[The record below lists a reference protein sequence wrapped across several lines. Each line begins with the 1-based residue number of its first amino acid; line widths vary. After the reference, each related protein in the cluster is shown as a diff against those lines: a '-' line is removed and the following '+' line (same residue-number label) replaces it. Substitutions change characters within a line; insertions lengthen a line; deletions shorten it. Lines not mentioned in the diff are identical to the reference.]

1 MRRGW
6 GDPPPLS
13 FWPPALNAGVDI
25 MDIEVTG
32 ILLAGGKSRRMGEDK
47 RYLVVGEET
56 LLERGLD
63 VLRSVFQE
71 VLVVIAQDSP
81 SLGVEV
87 KVVRDLV
94 PECGSLG
101 GLYTGL
107 MQAAT
112 PWIFVVACDMPF
124 LNQAVIAQ
132 FTSRRASAD
141 IVMAKIAARLHPM
154 HALYGKHC
162 LPVLEQMIQARQLK
176 IQELISHASLR
187 VEYVTEVDLFTID
200 PSGRS
205 FQNVNTPE
213 DLEAARSLL
222 AQIPRPGQT

>member
-1 MRRGW
+1 
-6 GDPPPLS
+6 
-13 FWPPALNAGVDI
+13 

-32 ILLAGGKSRRMGEDK
+32 VLLAGGKSRRMGEDK
-47 RYLVVGEET
+47 RYLVVGGET
-56 LLERGLD
+56 LLERGLG

-81 SLGVEV
+81 PVGVDAR
-87 KVVRDLV
+87 VVRDLV

-107 MQAAT
+107 MQATT
-112 PWIFVVACDMPF
+112 PCIFVVACDMPF
-124 LNQAVIAQ
+124 LEEAVIAE
-132 FTSRRASAD
+132 FTRRRATAD
-141 IVMAKIAARLHPM
+141 IVMAKLAARLHPM
-154 HALYGKHC
+154 HALYGKQC

-176 IQELISHASLR
+176 IQELVSHTSLR
-187 VEYVTEVDLFTID
+187 VQYVTETDLLTID

-205 FQNVNTPE
+205 FQNVNTPA

-222 AQIPRPGQT
+222 AQVPPPGQA

>member
-1 MRRGW
+1 MKRGW

-13 FWPPALNAGVDI
+13 FLHLIEDRH
-25 MDIEVTG
+25 MESEVTG
-32 ILLAGGKSRRMGEDK
+32 VLLAGGKSRRMGEDK

-56 LLERGLD
+56 LIERGLS
-63 VLRSVFQE
+63 VLRSIFQE

-81 SLGVEV
+81 PLGVDAR
-87 KVVRDLV
+87 VVRDLV

-112 PWIFVVACDMPF
+112 PWIFAVACDMPF
-124 LNQAVIAQ
+124 LDHAVIAQ
-132 FTSRRASAD
+132 FTSRRAAAD
-141 IVMAKIAARLHPM
+141 IVMAKLAARLHPM
-154 HALYGKHC
+154 HALYGKQC
-162 LPVLEQMIQARQLK
+162 LPVLEQMIQARHLK
-176 IQELISHASLR
+176 IQELVSCSSLR
-187 VEYVTEVDLFTID
+187 VQYVTEVDLLTSD

-205 FQNVNTPE
+205 FQNVNTPA

-222 AQIPRPGQT
+222 ARFLPPEEA

>member
-1 MRRGW
+1 ME
-6 GDPPPLS
+6 
-13 FWPPALNAGVDI
+13 
-25 MDIEVTG
+25 IEVTG
-32 ILLAGGKSRRMGEDK
+32 VLLAGGKSRRMGEDK

-56 LLERGLD
+56 LLERGLG

-81 SLGVEV
+81 PVGVDAR
-87 KVVRDLV
+87 VVRDLV

-107 MQAAT
+107 MRAT
-112 PWIFVVACDMPF
+112 TSSIFVVACDMPF
-124 LNQAVIAQ
+124 LDRTVIAQ
-132 FTSRRASAD
+132 FTSRRATAD
-141 IVMAKIAARLHPM
+141 IVMAKLAAQLHPM
-154 HALYGKHC
+154 HALYGKRC

-176 IQELISHASLR
+176 IQELVSHASLR
-187 VEYVTEVDLFTID
+187 VQYVTEADLLAID

-205 FQNVNTPE
+205 FQNVNTPA

-222 AQIPRPGQT
+222 VRVPPPGQV